1 MNKSRV
7 GIIGCG
13 NISDTYIRNIQT
25 KFDNLDLVALS
36 NRHIEKAR
44 EKAQKYNIRSV
55 MTVEEMLSSSEI
67 DTVLILTPPDSH
79 GYLVKQA
86 IDRDKNVY
94 VEKPFALTDAEAQIL
109 YESAKSK
116 GLKLGVAP
124 DTIYGGAYDTCRNFI
139 ESGKLGDIVGA
150 EVRFTSHGPES
161 WHPNP
166 DFYYKKGGGPLLDV
180 GPYDISALVNLIGP
194 VESVMG
200 MSKKTFLRR
209 SKVCSDN
216 STRTIDVD
224 VDTYQ
229 CGMLK
234 FENGAI
240 ATLSFIFDIYATEEH
255 SLAIYGTEGTLYPP
269 NPNGFGDTVLFLDK
283 KGKMIKIP
291 LSSNIYLDE
300 SRGLGLSRMI
310 DGYDSSKL
318 ALHVM
323 KIMSSIVRSSDTGAA
338 VLIK

>member
-13 NISDTYIRNIQT
+13 NISDAYIKNIQT
-25 KFDNLDLVALS
+25 KFDNLNLIALS

-44 EKAQKYNIRSV
+44 EKAKRYNIKRV

-67 DTVLILTPPDSH
+67 DTILILTPPDSH
-79 GYLVKQA
+79 GSLAKKA
-86 IDRDKNVY
+86 IDSNKNVY
-94 VEKPFALTDAEAQIL
+94 VEKPLCLTDSEAQML
-109 YESAKSK
+109 YESAKSR

-124 DTIYGGAYDTCRNFI
+124 DTIYGGAYDTCRNLI
-139 ESGKLGDIVGA
+139 KSGRLGDIVGA
-150 EVRFTSHGPES
+150 EVTFTSHGPES

-194 VESVMG
+194 VETVMG
-200 MSKKTFLRR
+200 MSKKTFCQR
-209 SKVCSDN
+209 SKVLSDN

-255 SLAIYGTEGTLYPP
+255 TLAIYGTEGTLYPP

-283 KGKMIKIP
+283 NGKMEKVP
-291 LSSNIYLDE
+291 LSSNMYLDE

-323 KIMSSIVRSSDTGAA
+323 KIMSSIVRSSDTGTG
-338 VLIK
+338 VCIK

>member
-13 NISDTYIRNIQT
+13 NISDVYIKNIQT
-25 KFDNLDLVALS
+25 KFDNLDLIAIS

-44 EKAQKYNIRSV
+44 EKAKRYNIKTV

-67 DTVLILTPPDSH
+67 DTILILTPPDSH
-79 GYLVKQA
+79 GSLAKKA
-86 IDRDKNVY
+86 IDSNKNVY
-94 VEKPFALTDAEAQIL
+94 VEKPLSLTDSEAQML

-124 DTIYGGAYDTCRNFI
+124 DTIYGGAYDTCRNLI
-139 ESGKLGDIVGA
+139 KSGILGDIVGA
-150 EVRFTSHGPES
+150 EVTFTSHGPES

-194 VESVMG
+194 VETVMG
-200 MSKKTFLRR
+200 MSKKTFCQR
-209 SKVCSDN
+209 SKVLSDN

-240 ATLSFIFDIYATEEH
+240 ATLSFIFDVYATEEH
-255 SLAIYGTEGTLYPP
+255 TLAIYGTEGTLYPP
-269 NPNGFGDTVLFLDK
+269 NPNSFGDAVLFLDK
-283 KGKMIKIP
+283 KGKMEKVP
-291 LSSNIYLDE
+291 LSSNMYLDE

-323 KIMSSIVRSSDTGAA
+323 KIMSSIVRSSDTGTI
-338 VLIK
+338 VSIK